1 MNKKNV
7 TADGTVIQYFNSN
20 ELLQLWILPFSSA
33 AEEGILFD
41 LPVYILIT
49 KQSIN
54 KEYLS
59 IVDIVDIYF
68 KLYYIRFYS

>member
-20 ELLQLWILPFSSA
+20 ELLQLWILPFSA

-49 KQSIN
+49 I
-54 KEYLS
+54 
-59 IVDIVDIYF
+59 
-68 KLYYIRFYS
+68 

>member
-1 MNKKNV
+1 MDS
-7 TADGTVIQYFNSN
+7 A
-20 ELLQLWILPFSSA
+20 LP
-33 AEEGILFD
+33 AEEGGILFD

-59 IVDIVDIYF
+59 IVCIIDIYF
-68 KLYYIRFYS
+68 KLYYIRSFKLDFPTNIMCVRVYFYSGES

>member
-1 MNKKNV
+1 MNKKNF

-20 ELLQLWILPFSSA
+20 ELLQLWILPFSA
-33 AEEGILFD
+33 AEERILFD

-59 IVDIVDIYF
+59 IVCIVDIYF
-68 KLYYIRFYS
+68 KH

>member
-1 MNKKNV
+1 MNMKNV

-20 ELLQLWILPFSSA
+20 ELLQLWILPFL
-33 AEEGILFD
+33 AEEGGIMFD

-59 IVDIVDIYF
+59 IVCIVDIYF
-68 KLYYIRFYS
+68 

>member
-59 IVDIVDIYF
+59 IVDIYF
-68 KLYYIRFYS
+68 NYIRFYS

>member
-1 MNKKNV
+1 MNMKNV

-20 ELLQLWILPFSSA
+20 ELLQLWILPFSA

-59 IVDIVDIYF
+59 IVCIVDIYF
-68 KLYYIRFYS
+68 KH